1 MPTLSASASVF
12 QLAFG
17 INAVISVLI
26 SDFESV
32 REEAA
37 DSLLRKIREYR
48 PDFDLKER
56 DRIDFIDFT
65 FRSSR
70 GLRHAKAITW
80 LNVFFSLTLCA
91 LSLAALCWSAF
102 RPDQQISSKLFLW
115 FVALTFFA
123 GPFFYFIRNRFL
135 KWLYSVLVTHGTN
148 QQNEALLFA
157 KCVDIYLEHKKNWAP
172 IEQQLNE
179 AILEIPVLIW
189 EMRLAQIR
197 IWLIPL
203 RERIKVL
210 YNSFQSMF
218 KLKRKH

>member
-1 MPTLSASASVF
+1 MPTLSASTSVF

-26 SDFESV
+26 SEFENV
-32 REEAA
+32 RKEAA

-56 DRIDFIDFT
+56 DRLDFMDFT

-80 LNVFFSLTLCA
+80 INIFFSLMLCA
-91 LSLAALCWSAF
+91 LSLACLCWAAL
-102 RPDQQISSKLFLW
+102 RPDEQISSKLFLW
-115 FVALTFFA
+115 FVVFTFFV
-123 GPFFYFIRNRFL
+123 GPLFYFIRNRLL
-135 KWLYSVLVTHGTN
+135 KWLYSVLVSYGTN

-157 KCVDIYLEHKKNWAP
+157 ECVDIYLETKRNWAP

-179 AILEIPVLIW
+179 ATLKIPLMIW
-189 EMRLAQIR
+189 KIRLARIRMRLIS
-197 IWLIPL
+197 L
-203 RERIKVL
+203 RERLRTL

-218 KLKRKH
+218 KAKPKP